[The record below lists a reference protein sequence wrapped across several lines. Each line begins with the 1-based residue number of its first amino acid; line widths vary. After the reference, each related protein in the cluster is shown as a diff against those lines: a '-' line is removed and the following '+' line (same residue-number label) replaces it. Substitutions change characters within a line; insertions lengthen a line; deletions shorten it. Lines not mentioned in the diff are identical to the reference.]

1 MVNDELTMLSFVG
14 VYFLLLGGF
23 IYNFYLSKKI
33 YRLFDE
39 MVELM
44 TIVADLKNP
53 AKKGAMNKLVKDGME
68 LEARL
73 EKRYME

>member
-1 MVNDELTMLSFVG
+1 MANDELTMLSFVG

-53 AKKGAMNKLVKDGME
+53 AKEDAMNKLVKDGME